1 MVPST
6 IAGDRKPDVLDRLE
20 GGLFRCRVRGS
31 LVWVLILEVR
41 MRWTWVV
48 TLMFLYPYL
57 FLESAAKKAYGVVIP
72 YPSQFQSGP
81 NPTIDSPYTFS
92 LNFLLLYI
100 ADVHGL

>member
-1 MVPST
+1 
-6 IAGDRKPDVLDRLE
+6 
-20 GGLFRCRVRGS
+20 
-31 LVWVLILEVR
+31 
-41 MRWTWVV
+41 
-48 TLMFLYPYL
+48 MFLYPYL

-81 NPTIDSPYTFS
+81 NPTLDSPYTFS